1 MNIFARI
8 LSHGFSLAVVGLLIV
23 GFIYRGELFPDL
35 QLPGFPDREVS
46 PIAESAPSITEG
58 KAQQPGDDWMAGVD
72 DATEVAASTEIERE
86 PGQPGVAMV
95 EETDSPEMP
104 DAVASPSEEILE
116 AGTTS
121 EPEKSVE
128 PASTESMQQATGD
141 STGAIEA
148 EATQSAPVVTTE
160 TATDG
165 DVAIEKA
172 VEDAPETDLAG
183 MSEKGVTETASGV
196 QSDAAGH
203 SPSGTTSIYR
213 VLARA
218 REAYWMHDYPL
229 AESSYRRVIALS
241 PDSPDGYGELGN
253 LYFAKGL
260 WDKASNEY
268 YEAGVRLVDAGYV
281 QEARDLLGVIK
292 GLNGQDAGKL
302 EAYIANSVN

>member
-35 QLPGFPDREVS
+35 ELPGVSDREVS
-46 PIAESAPSITEG
+46 PIAESAPSTTEG

-72 DATEVAASTEIERE
+72 DATEVAASTEIEQE
-86 PGQPGVAMV
+86 PDQAGVAMV
-95 EETDSPEMP
+95 EEIDSPEP
-104 DAVASPSEEILE
+104 DAVASPSEEILD
-116 AGTTS
+116 AGMTS
-121 EPEKSVE
+121 EPEKLVE

-141 STGAIEA
+141 SIGAIEA
-148 EATQSAPVVTTE
+148 EAIQSAPVVTTE

-165 DVAIEKA
+165 DVAIEDA
-172 VEDAPETDLAG
+172 VENAPGTDLAG
-183 MSEKGVTETASGV
+183 MSERGVTEAASGV
-196 QSDAAGH
+196 QSGAAGH
-203 SPSGTTSIYR
+203 SGTTSIYR

-241 PDSPDGYGELGN
+241 PGSPDGYGELGN
-253 LYFAKGL
+253 LYFARGM

-268 YEAGVRLVDAGYV
+268 YEAGVRLVDAGYM
-281 QEARDLLGVIK
+281 QEARDILGVIK

-302 EAYIANSVN
+302 EAYIAHSAN